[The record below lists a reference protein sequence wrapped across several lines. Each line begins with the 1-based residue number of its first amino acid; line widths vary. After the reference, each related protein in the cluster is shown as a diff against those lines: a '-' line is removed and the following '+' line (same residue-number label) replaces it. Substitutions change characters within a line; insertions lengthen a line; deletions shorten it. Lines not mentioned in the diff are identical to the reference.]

1 MRQIWWIK
9 IIGVYLFQAKGKNMT
24 SVKLN
29 NITFD
34 IKAETE
40 LTGKAKGFYTSLLLL
55 KRPKGNKEFW
65 ATRDVNGIIT
75 LN

>member
-1 MRQIWWIK
+1 LGLNYK
-9 IIGVYLFQAKGKNMT
+9 IMT
-24 SVKLN
+24 TVKLN
-29 NITFD
+29 NITFE

-40 LTGKAKGFYTSLLLL
+40 LKGKAKGFYTSVLLL

-65 ATRDVNGIIT
+65 ATRDVNGVIT

>member
-1 MRQIWWIK
+1 
-9 IIGVYLFQAKGKNMT
+9 MT
-24 SVKLN
+24 TVKLN
-29 NITFD
+29 DITFE

-65 ATRDVNGIIT
+65 ATRDVNGVIT